1 MADRTFY
8 VGEKPRRVERS
19 LPNAASNCTPQRLE
33 NNVGHIPCPPGGRHR
48 EMPRKDKIMNK
59 YTKGAIA
66 TGAAIVLLLGGA
78 GTFALW
84 NDSADIAGGDI
95 DSGTLELTNP
105 GTGAWVDMS
114 DLSTISNIN
123 NFRIVPGDVARYTQT
138 FVIEASG
145 TNLEATLDVDSADFI
160 AAAVTAG
167 FDPGDITVSVS
178 VNAAPGSA
186 EITSADDGLTK
197 TVVVTITF
205 DEDADNGSQ
214 NLTVDLTSLDITLN
228 QHL

>member
-1 MADRTFY
+1 
-8 VGEKPRRVERS
+8 
-19 LPNAASNCTPQRLE
+19 
-33 NNVGHIPCPPGGRHR
+33 
-48 EMPRKDKIMNK
+48 MNK

-66 TGAAIVLLLGGA
+66 TGVAIVLLLGGA

-84 NDSADIAGGDI
+84 NDDADIAGGDI
-95 DSGTLELTNP
+95 DSGTLELVNP
-105 GTGAWVDMS
+105 GTGGWVDVS
-114 DLSTISNIN
+114 DSSTIANIN
-123 NFRIVPGDVARYTQT
+123 AFLIVPGDVARYTQT
-138 FVIEASG
+138 FEIEASG
-145 TNLEATLDVDSADFI
+145 TNLEATLGVDSADFL

-178 VNAAPGSA
+178 VNAVAGPA